1 MKLALSLAVIL
12 MSSTYAVET
21 VDLAQEDCVRKC
33 QVYSYN
39 FQDNG
44 FGLCEQIEKCDIYS
58 WNDENNTC
66 EVVAK
71 GEFVTFPIACHDIA
85 Y

>member
-1 MKLALSLAVIL
+1 MKIALSLTL
-12 MSSTYAVET
+12 LFSLSTFATET
-21 VDLAQEDCVRKC
+21 VDLTKEECTRKC
-33 QVYSYN
+33 SVYSYN
-39 FQDNG
+39 FEDNG

-58 WNDENNTC
+58 WNDEALEC

-71 GEFVTFPIACHDIA
+71 GEFVTFPIACHDIS

>member
-1 MKLALSLAVIL
+1 MKIALSLALLFSFSVL
-12 MSSTYAVET
+12 ATET
-21 VDLAQEDCVRKC
+21 VDLDKAECTRKC
-33 QVYSYN
+33 SVYSYN

-58 WNDENNTC
+58 WDNEAELC